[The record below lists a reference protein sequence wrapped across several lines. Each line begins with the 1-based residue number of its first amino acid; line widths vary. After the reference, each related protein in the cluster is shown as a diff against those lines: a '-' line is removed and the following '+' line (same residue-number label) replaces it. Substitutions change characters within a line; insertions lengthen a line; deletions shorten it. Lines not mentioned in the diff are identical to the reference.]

1 MNEVTFKQGT
11 FTTEGII
18 PHIKKFGLR
27 CPVKLDFSKPK
38 EDGYL
43 RPLRNDGCLVYALP
57 GGDSFTDR

>member
-1 MNEVTFKQGT
+1 MSEVTSKQGT

-18 PHIKKFGLR
+18 PHTKRFGLR

-43 RPLRNDGCLVYALP
+43 HPLRSDGCLVYALP
-57 GGDSFTDR
+57 DGGCFTAR